1 MNEKL
6 EKLNQEIEK
15 TEARLRRA
23 QHKEKMLEHQIKT
36 LNRKERTHRLC
47 TRGAMLESHLPHPES
62 VTDGQV
68 STILKVLFCQL
79 PLCGLAARKSFRKPI
94 PSNKLKLYNS
104 ASHKSQFVKERYKMY
119 IRKAIIDDLSRVAE
133 IYVFNNRIN
142 FFPIFKDE
150 SFSFGELQVVSL
162 VDNYFKKDEIIK
174 NIYVFDDG
182 LVKGFIQMDGTEIC
196 KLYVDTSFQSEGIGN
211 ELIEFA
217 IKELHANNLWALE
230 KNIRA
235 ISFYQRHGFHLT
247 GQKKLEEDTTEYLV
261 KLER

>member
-1 MNEKL
+1 MIVLCGNLTIPYCGRFFHCFYL
-6 EKLNQEIEK
+6 EERKNCATALAGHRAAILFN
-15 TEARLRRA
+15 RDLRR
-23 QHKEKMLEHQIKT
+23 
-36 LNRKERTHRLC
+36 
-47 TRGAMLESHLPHPES
+47 
-62 VTDGQV
+62 
-68 STILKVLFCQL
+68 
-79 PLCGLAARKSFRKPI
+79 
-94 PSNKLKLYNS
+94 
-104 ASHKSQFVKERYKMY
+104 RYKMY

-174 NIYVFDDG
+174 NIYVFDNG
-182 LVKGFIQMDGTEIC
+182 LIKGFIQMDGTEIC

-230 KNIRA
+230 KI
-235 ISFYQRHGFHLT
+235 
-247 GQKKLEEDTTEYLV
+247 LEQFLFTKV
-261 KLER
+261 MAFI